1 MKIIITEGQLK
12 NLKESFDLDKIK
24 NLVKT
29 GDYNNISIALEISKN
44 LSQEEQDEIQ
54 DTLLTTWLNGYF
66 QRTYSFDKWMKVNPR
81 TLIIRD
87 KEVGYIPKNI
97 FKLNPKRLAIFNTD
111 ITEIPETL
119 GQIQRL
125 KSLEIPNNNLTTI
138 PNTIF
143 NLPNLTRLSLE
154 GNPIS
159 KEELERIKRNLPN
172 TEVYY

>member
-44 LSQEEQDEIQ
+44 LSPEEQDEIQ

-66 QRTYSFDKWMKVNPR
+66 QRAYSFDKWMKVNPK

-87 KEVGYIPKNI
+87 KDVGYIPKNI
-97 FKLNPKRLAIFNTD
+97 FKLNPKRLAIFDTD

-159 KEELERIKRNLPN
+159 KEEIERIKRNLPN
-172 TEVYY
+172 TEIHY